1 MQRGAA
7 AVSVAIFLLLAAGA
21 YSFIGVAQQPEVAL
35 ENPDHTVVAGDQPT
49 IEGTTY
55 NFTEVGD
62 GSATAQWTNESA
74 RYTAEWAPEDTVV
87 YEGDNYTVAV
97 PNQSDPTEF
106 ELREVQTVDRPTVE
120 QNGTTYV
127 IVEEDG
133 ERRLVE
139 RSEYVGEPTVHSFSE
154 GDQIALPDNDNETTV
169 ASVTNETVT
178 IEWFAP
184 RTNEVSFEEG
194 ANATL
199 GESGTPYLAH
209 FEQQTGGTVLQ
220 LTTDYADY
228 NSDVA
233 AQQEFHERTN
243 GLWGIVILSGLAA
256 ALLIMLAFLP
266 SRY

>member
-21 YSFIGVAQQPEVAL
+21 YSFIGVAQQPDVAL
-35 ENPDHTVVAGDQPT
+35 ENPEHTVAAGDQPT

-62 GSATAQWTNESA
+62 GSATAEWTNESA
-74 RYTAEWAPEDTVV
+74 RYTAEWAPEDTVA
-87 YEGDNYTVAV
+87 YEGDNYTVVV

-106 ELREVQTVDRPTVE
+106 ELREVQNVDRPTVE
-120 QNGTTYV
+120 DNGTTYV
-127 IVEEDG
+127 VVEENG
-133 ERRLVE
+133 ERSLVE
-139 RSEYVGEPTVHSFSE
+139 RSEYLGEQAVHSFAE

-169 ASVTNETVT
+169 ASVTNQTVT

-194 ANATL
+194 GNTTL
-199 GESGTPYLAH
+199 GEDGTPYVAH
-209 FEQQTGGTVLQ
+209 FEQQNGETALQ
-220 LTTDYADY
+220 LTTDYEGY
-228 NSDVA
+228 QSDVE
-233 AQQEFHERTN
+233 AQQQFHERTN
-243 GLWGIVILSGLAA
+243 GLWGIVILSSLAA
-256 ALLIMLAFLP
+256 ALLVMLAFMP